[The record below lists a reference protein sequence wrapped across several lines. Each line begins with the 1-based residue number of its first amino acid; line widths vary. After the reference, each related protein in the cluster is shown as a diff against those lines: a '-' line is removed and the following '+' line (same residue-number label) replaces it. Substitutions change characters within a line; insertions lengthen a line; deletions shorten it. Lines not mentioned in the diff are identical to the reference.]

1 MKHYYISMTLKDVAP
16 GGFDAGVTVDMLST
30 PEQAKAMV
38 SGLALA
44 STNIIDNDDKGG
56 VSHGTGEK

>member
-44 STNIIDNDDKGG
+44 SSNIIDNDDKGG
-56 VSHGTGEK
+56 N

>member
-1 MKHYYISMTLKDVAP
+1 MKHYYISMALKDATP
-16 GGFDAGVTVDMLST
+16 GGFDLGVTVDTLST

-44 STNIIDNDDKGG
+44 SSNFIDNDDKGG
-56 VSHGTGEK
+56 V